1 MIREKRRIKK
11 KTIGYK
17 CWWNR
22 SCTRKKRLLHRKFV
36 KWKKGKSRK
45 DDYMEEKRRFNEY
58 LKERQEEHRKEEE
71 VPS

>member
-1 MIREKRRIKK
+1 MEEKWKRLKVIVHDSMIREERRIKK

-22 SCTRKKRLLHRKFV
+22 SCTSKKRLLHRKFV

-45 DDYMEEKRRFNEY
+45 DDYMKEKRRFNE
-58 LKERQEEHRKEEE
+58 
-71 VPS
+71 